1 MLDSRYRIRLTN
13 EAISEFSGIS
23 LVGALGKSYRP
34 KSLDNF
40 GEETICFCQSKKAAQ
55 IDELLIKPVSNAALI
70 VHEQVKGEIGAGQL
84 EEFTRNSLVIFSGR
98 YSPKAV
104 FSILL
109 EQQGPADK
117 GQLLLLSEKAA
128 TGDFPSCEIAP
139 DCRIAATAR
148 IGKGT
153 IVAPGAIIGDNAV
166 IGQDCIIGEGTL
178 IYLDVKMGDDVH
190 VGPGSLVGSPVHA
203 NEQVETDRKFVDIPQ
218 IGGLLIGNDVRI
230 GSQTV
235 INRGTLSDTNL
246 GHKIRLGDRV
256 NIGHNAQIGDRV
268 WIAAAS
274 IVCGSSIV
282 GDDASIGISAV
293 VKNKMKIGEGA
304 MVGAGSV
311 IISDVPAMEN
321 TYPIPALGEKALLTL
336 MRMIS
341 KAARRR

>member
-1 MLDSRYRIRLTN
+1 MLDNRYRIWLADET
-13 EAISEFSGIS
+13 ISEFPGLS

-34 KSLDNF
+34 ASLDDF
-40 GEETICFCQSKKAAQ
+40 GEATICFCQSKKAAQ
-55 IDELLIKPVSNAALI
+55 IDELLNKQIANAALI
-70 VHEQVKGEIGAGQL
+70 LHEQVKGEISAGRL
-84 EEFTRNSLVIFSGR
+84 EEFTRNSLVIFSSS
-98 YSPKAV
+98 YTPKAV
-104 FSILL
+104 FSLLL

-117 GQLLLLSEKAA
+117 GQLLVLGEKAGA
-128 TGDFPSCEIAP
+128 GNFPSCEIAP
-139 DCRIAATAR
+139 DCRIAVSAR

-153 IVAPGAIIGDNAV
+153 IVASGAIIGDNAA
-166 IGQDCIIGEGTL
+166 IGQNCIIGEGTM
-178 IYLDVKMGDDVH
+178 IYQDVEMGDDVH

-218 IGGLLIGNDVRI
+218 IGGLVIGDDVRI

-246 GHKIRLGDRV
+246 GDKIRLGDRV

-282 GDDASIGISAV
+282 GDDASVGISAV
-293 VKNKMKIGEGA
+293 IKNKMKIGEGA

-311 IISDVPAMEN
+311 IISDVPAREN

-336 MRMIS
+336 MRLIS